1 MKYKKMKSVTLL
13 FFLFL
18 MEASTYSV
26 ANSEAKIK
34 LNRKVSESSYGSDEQ
49 YIRQIHSLVNAY
61 REDNSMLGENFI
73 IETKALIDTKYRTW
87 KRNADLINSLL
98 ALPKD
103 MNDAGR

>member
-1 MKYKKMKSVTLL
+1 MKYKKMKSATLL

-49 YIRQIHSLVNAY
+49 VKI
-61 REDNSMLGENFI
+61 
-73 IETKALIDTKYRTW
+73 KLIKIQNRA
-87 KRNADLINSLL
+87 KVQCSCGKI
-98 ALPKD
+98 
-103 MNDAGR
+103 

>member
-1 MKYKKMKSVTLL
+1 
-13 FFLFL
+13 
-18 MEASTYSV
+18 
-26 ANSEAKIK
+26 
-34 LNRKVSESSYGSDEQ
+34 
-49 YIRQIHSLVNAY
+49 
-61 REDNSMLGENFI
+61 MLGENFI